1 MTISVSALAERA
13 LRRLNVRIVPLDDS
27 PTMTEMVPAATIAT
41 GALIELGVIAA
52 DETPA
57 PADQALLVDKVASVH
72 AAIDALGTVWWTGD
86 AVPRAFAEEY
96 TKLAAAYAASS
107 FGKTVDPAVVL
118 MLEGRVRKG
127 AAVIASHDIAVEAVL
142 AVHTHLVARGMA
154 RWSSQ
159 DIPDLAAMPYE
170 MLAAAEMAP
179 KFGQEVN
186 AAEMLLAMRQLAI
199 VTALPT
205 SGERVMAEYF

>member
-1 MTISVSALAERA
+1 
-13 LRRLNVRIVPLDDS
+13 
-27 PTMTEMVPAATIAT
+27 
-41 GALIELGVIAA
+41 
-52 DETPA
+52 
-57 PADQALLVDKVASVH
+57 
-72 AAIDALGTVWWTGD
+72 
-86 AVPRAFAEEY
+86 
-96 TKLAAAYAASS
+96 
-107 FGKTVDPAVVL
+107 
-118 MLEGRVRKG
+118 
-127 AAVIASHDIAVEAVL
+127 
-142 AVHTHLVARGMA
+142 MA

-186 AAEMLLAMRQLAI
+186 AAEMLLAMRQLAV

>member
-1 MTISVSALAERA
+1 MTITVSALAERA
-13 LRRLNVRIVPLDDS
+13 LRRLNVRVVPLDDS

-52 DETPA
+52 DETPSA
-57 PADQALLVDKVASVH
+57 SDQALLVDKVASVH
-72 AAIDALGTVWWTGD
+72 AALDAQATVWWTGD

-127 AAVIASHDIAVEAVL
+127 AAVLASHDIAVEAVM
-142 AVHTHLVARGMA
+142 AVHAHLAARGMA

-159 DIPDLAAMPYE
+159 DIPELAAMPYE
-170 MLAAAEMAP
+170 VLAAAEMAP

-186 AAEMLLAMRQLAI
+186 AAEMLLAVRQLAV
-199 VTALPT
+199 VTALPS
-205 SGERVMAEYF
+205 SGERVMVEYF